1 MWTRPLRAAPAPAE
15 KPNHFQCIHDLSD
28 AAVRKLA
35 RYLYLSQRYS
45 TAHPPEHWLE
55 GQEKGM
61 RELPSDCLRPRVD
74 HLNVVNLVKRGLM
87 SISEKH
93 QLPFTPQA
101 AVLCPSHRG
110 LNPWIVHALF
120 ALVTKEITKETERL
134 RRDRGGRHP
143 QNSTS
148 IQEFLHRLDAIQA
161 LWMDPSTFGLVF
173 GRLPGGTLE
182 RVTSQCEACILS
194 AIGSRHSFLG
204 DLRAHLI
211 ARTRTVKP
219 VLQRIVEAWLTR
231 FPEEAQKSVN
241 QESLFLA
248 EEIRTLRREIAV
260 ARHDR
265 RIAKRQRRERWT
277 PNLSGKTSDTASIKV
292 PEHSASER
300 QSTSSQ
306 QSLVSKGEDP
316 FADVDG
322 GNQPCEDDIG
332 GFYERLAIRNG
343 NGHAFDRTSV
353 HPAFGGPETRFD
365 PLQPQAFATEP
376 EVDRSVQEA
385 IWKNAVPN
393 SAIQTATSHL
403 SAMPSSSVRPGQQ
416 PPYTSLPPSMLLDES
431 RAGNRFRNIATSSV
445 FSNGEPAR
453 PAALRSEAP
462 PVAQSYTQYR
472 DVAAPSSVYTNT
484 EPAQPHPPRTNV
496 CLSTTRPQL
505 TPPGPP
511 KGDLLRRPRPEAAVS
526 NPSSKPQNNRPVMQ
540 DYPST
545 GLPYCFD
552 PVLPDLQNRP
562 AINSERFRWKDQS
575 EIVEQPT
582 FEEYYDNKRK
592 PEPLP
597 PSGRRQHYGRR
608 PGPPPQP
615 RPSTSRPQPGT
626 PVGSEAVR
634 ALTLD
639 EVRRLTLARGPA
651 APSDVSTI
659 WPQDSITSVG
669 MPK

>member
-161 LWMDPSTFGLVF
+161 LWMTHQLSGWSSAACR
-173 GRLPGGTLE
+173 G
-182 RVTSQCEACILS
+182 CEACILS

-403 SAMPSSSVRPGQQ
+403 SAMPSSSCLFERRTGS
-416 PPYTSLPPSMLLDES
+416 TCRL
-431 RAGNRFRNIATSSV
+431 AFRS
-445 FSNGEPAR
+445 
-453 PAALRSEAP
+453 P

-511 KGDLLRRPRPEAAVS
+511 KGDLLRRPRPEAA
-526 NPSSKPQNNRPVMQ
+526 